1 MSTPSTSSL
10 YFKCW
15 DADVHVKLPAGVDV
29 AVGQKKTAI
38 VQMQLDAC
46 FKLRIPKPNFRL

>member
-10 YFKCW
+10 YFECW
-15 DADVHVKLPAGVDV
+15 EGDVHVKLPAGVDV
-29 AVGQKKTAI
+29 AVGQKTAI

-46 FKLRIPKPNFRL
+46 FKLRIPKANFRL

>member
-1 MSTPSTSSL
+1 M
-10 YFKCW
+10 
-15 DADVHVKLPAGVDV
+15 HVKLPAGVDV